1 MNQLAAAIQVA
12 AGRTSTPRHVPPLAL
27 RLMAATA
34 GRVKPGLGR
43 QARAALHMDQADL
56 THDTA
61 DIRQAYP
68 GLPCTPLST
77 CLQS

>member
-1 MNQLAAAIQVA
+1 
-12 AGRTSTPRHVPPLAL
+12 
-27 RLMAATA
+27 MAATA

-43 QARAALHMDQADL
+43 QARAVLQMDQADL

-61 DIRQAYP
+61 DIHQAYP